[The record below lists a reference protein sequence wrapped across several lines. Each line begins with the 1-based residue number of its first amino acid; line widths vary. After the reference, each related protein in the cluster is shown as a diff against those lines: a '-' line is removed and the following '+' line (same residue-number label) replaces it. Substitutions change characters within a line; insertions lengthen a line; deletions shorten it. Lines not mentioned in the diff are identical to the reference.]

1 MGLGVLLTAAAMAWR
16 PNRRALLAVEERTPL
31 ETRPPQLRKTLRT
44 LIAVLIVVL
53 VGVAAFYGT
62 VYLTRNQTPG
72 VSTESPRTTSSV
84 TSLSS
89 GTTSTTV
96 TYQTGTSTP
105 ASNRET
111 TTTVTYQTGTS
122 TSASSREATTTPI
135 ESTTLTSS
143 QIATGVVLVVIP
155 SDAAT
160 NLSLDFEPATVTVV
174 LGVNNTIMWKN
185 EDSADHS
192 VHITT
197 TPFPGAIRSS
207 PSITPGMTYSIKLND
222 TGTYKYQDDFY
233 PQWMEGTIIV
243 LP

>member
-1 MGLGVLLTAAAMAWR
+1 MGPGVLLTAAAMAWR

-31 ETRPPQLRKTLRT
+31 ETRPPQPRKTLRT

-96 TYQTGTSTP
+96 TYQTGTST
-105 ASNRET
+105 
-111 TTTVTYQTGTS
+111 
-122 TSASSREATTTPI
+122 SASSLEATTTPI

-155 SDAAT
+155 SGAAT

-174 LGVNNTIMWKN
+174 LGVNNTIMWMN
-185 EDSADHS
+185 EDSTNHS
-192 VHITT
+192 VSFVSNPLGYIRGS
-197 TPFPGAIRSS
+197 PLIMPGK
-207 PSITPGMTYSIKLND
+207 TYSIVLND
-222 TGTYKYQDDFY
+222 PGTYTYQDSFY
-233 PQWMEGTIIV
+233 PNWMKGTITV

>member
-1 MGLGVLLTAAAMAWR
+1 MGPGVLLTAAAMAWR

-31 ETRPPQLRKTLRT
+31 ETRPPQPRKTLRT

-96 TYQTGTSTP
+96 TYQTGTST
-105 ASNRET
+105 
-111 TTTVTYQTGTS
+111 
-122 TSASSREATTTPI
+122 SASSRETTTTPI

-155 SDAAT
+155 SGAAT

-197 TPFPGAIRSS
+197 TPFPGAIQSS
-207 PSITPGMTYSIKLND
+207 PSITPGMTYSIKLNN
-222 TGTYKYQDDFY
+222 TGTYEYQDDFY